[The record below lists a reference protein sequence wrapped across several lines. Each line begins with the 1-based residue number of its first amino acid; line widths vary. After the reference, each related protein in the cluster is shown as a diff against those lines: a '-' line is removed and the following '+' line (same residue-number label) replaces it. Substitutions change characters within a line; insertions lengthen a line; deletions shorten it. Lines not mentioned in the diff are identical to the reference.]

1 VGNRGAVLVVL
12 GVAAL
17 AGSIGLGGFVA
28 LLGSATDAS
37 SAGPVASGAPS
48 APAVPTNWAVLEQG
62 AALTCPGL
70 PWGVLAAIG
79 RVVSDSG
86 RAAPSVSASGGAVPG
101 GEGPL
106 SFSPAA
112 FASAA
117 TLGPG
122 GAEPP
127 SPLDTTDALYSLATF
142 LCRAGGASAGGLST
156 AIYSFLADEHQVDD
170 VEVLAGALDAAPG
183 LDEAA
188 ATAVL
193 FAAGALGIPYVWG
206 GTGPNG
212 YDCSGLVQAAYRSG
226 GVVLPRVAQDQ
237 YDAGP
242 VLAVGSATEP
252 GDLVFFGTSVSDVS
266 HVGIVVAPGVMID
279 APYTGVQVREDA
291 LPASVGDG
299 WGGEYFVGVTRP
311 EASL

>member
-106 SFSPAA
+106 PFHPRPSRRP
-112 FASAA
+112 
-117 TLGPG
+117 
-122 GAEPP
+122 PP
-127 SPLDTTDALYSLATF
+127 SAGRRRAALPARHHRRPLQPRDLLVP
-142 LCRAGGASAGGLST
+142 RRGASAGGLST

-242 VLAVGSATEP
+242 VLAVARLPSRATSCSSGPRFPTSAMSGSSSPRA
-252 GDLVFFGTSVSDVS
+252 
-266 HVGIVVAPGVMID
+266 
-279 APYTGVQVREDA
+279 
-291 LPASVGDG
+291 
-299 WGGEYFVGVTRP
+299 
-311 EASL
+311 

>member
-1 VGNRGAVLVVL
+1 MPRRRVP
-12 GVAAL
+12 
-17 AGSIGLGGFVA
+17 SHPA
-28 LLGSATDAS
+28 LLRRRRCRRTGPS
-37 SAGPVASGAPS
+37 SSRGGAHLPR
-48 APAVPTNWAVLEQG
+48 
-62 AALTCPGL
+62 L

-101 GEGPL
+101 GEGPFPFHPRPSRRPPPRAGRRRAAL
-106 SFSPAA
+106 PARHH
-112 FASAA
+112 
-117 TLGPG
+117 
-122 GAEPP
+122 
-127 SPLDTTDALYSLATF
+127 DALYSLATF

-279 APYTGVQVREDA
+279 APYTGVQVRETRCPLRSATAGAGSTSSGSRVPKRRCSPRGHLRHRLRRA
-291 LPASVGDG
+291 L
-299 WGGEYFVGVTRP
+299 RR
-311 EASL
+311 